1 MASPP
6 RPFVLE
12 TFFPGH
18 VWMKS
23 AKGVS
28 ALLLIGSFSSLSS
41 SLPFF
46 FFFNQKR
53 EASCKG
59 EKQRSLRLCLVI
71 CKTENLSNLVPV
83 SEFCHSEARSFFPTY
98 KK

>member
-46 FFFNQKR
+46 FFLIKKGKQVVKGKSR
-53 EASCKG
+53 E
-59 EKQRSLRLCLVI
+59 V
-71 CKTENLSNLVPV
+71 
-83 SEFCHSEARSFFPTY
+83 
-98 KK
+98 